1 MLKKIVQISSLA
13 LMVAFAAGLPAHAS
27 EEDAAAPAGS
37 FTSDMA
43 APAPHSH
50 FAMRRDGASWFA
62 AHHGH
67 MQSRNMERIP
77 HSVFE

>member
-13 LMVAFAAGLPAHAS
+13 AMLALSAGLPASAS

-43 APAPHSH
+43 APHGQ
-50 FAMRRDGASWFA
+50 FAMRHEHGFWFR
-62 AHHGH
+62 HHAH
-67 MQSRNMERIP
+67 MQASRSE
-77 HSVFE
+77 